1 VLNFCDKCNSKLIK
15 TTKGEKCPRCN
26 KEEIENIELMLEEE
40 KKAILYNDVN
50 FPFEKGQYYLQK
62 DVREKLGLGPMFGI
76 NYNKNGNFLVIF
88 MNAHDLKFQKNNPY
102 LDRFDSQTG
111 LYHYTGKGKKGN
123 QTLTGSNEHLASS
136 TTNNTDIH
144 FFEQQNVGSNHKYVG
159 LVKLVDIIETT
170 QPDEWT
176 ENRKVYE
183 FLLKPI
189 E

>member
-1 VLNFCDKCNSKLIK
+1 LNFCDKCDSKLIE
-15 TTKGEKCPRCN
+15 TTKGDKCPKCD
-26 KEEIENIELMLEEE
+26 EQEIENIQVMLERE
-40 KKAILYNDVN
+40 KKAIIFNDVN

-62 DVREKLGLGPMFGI
+62 DVRKKLGLSPMPGI
-76 NYNKNGNFLVIF
+76 NYQKNGNFLVLF

-102 LDRFDSQTG
+102 IDRFDPQTG
-111 LYHYTGKGKKGN
+111 LYHYTGRGKKGD

-136 TTNNTDIH
+136 DKNNTDIH

-159 LVKLVDIIETT
+159 LVKLEEIIENT
-170 QPDEWT
+170 QPDEW
-176 ENRKVYE
+176 EQNRKVYE